1 MYRAGHIS
9 EGRTGQHDRDGPNNI
24 NKHLQ
29 TQTRNISELHF
40 TSVLDIKGF
49 MIGGKRNIELIHC
62 QPFLRVW
69 AHGVSLHQ

>member
-49 MIGGKRNIELIHC
+49 MIGGKEI
-62 QPFLRVW
+62 
-69 AHGVSLHQ
+69 